1 MWTTDGKQKSKVYKV
16 HNDKIIDIKII
27 KDNTFLSLGKG
38 NVIKLFD
45 IRKEKEIYTINKN
58 KLNEICESNISISP
72 KKDFFAVGSKEGNL
86 YIINLNKGEIE
97 NTINNNNG
105 RGEVTSI
112 FWNNNNNLYVGDSK
126 GFISIWGNEVM

>member
-1 MWTTDGKQKSKVYKV
+1 MISERKKKFI
-16 HNDKIIDIKII
+16 H
-27 KDNTFLSLGKG
+27 
-38 NVIKLFD
+38 KLFD

-72 KKDFFAVGSKEGNL
+72 KKDFFAVGSKEGNV

-105 RGEVTSI
+105 RGEVTSV
-112 FWNNNNNLYVGDSK
+112 FWNSNNNLYIGDSK